1 MKQSTKK
8 RFKNKIRN
16 TMGTLTNNY
25 IFKALE
31 NYPYDLEEVMEA
43 LNYALSADDKD
54 TMALTLMGRV
64 CAEKLYKYEEAIVY
78 FKQALAESIYAFE
91 VYTPYI
97 NTLLWNED
105 FKEAEEFIDFGLTV
119 KGSDKAVL
127 YLKKANLYE
136 QLKDYEKALSFI
148 KLAKEY
154 TFNSDFMVDVT
165 LEKDRI
171 KGKMPESKKSKA
183 AKKTSKSKKVKNNL
197 KKL

>member
-1 MKQSTKK
+1 
-8 RFKNKIRN
+8 
-16 TMGTLTNNY
+16 MGTLTNNY

-43 LNYALSADDKD
+43 LNYALSADDKN
-54 TMALTLMGRV
+54 TMALTLMGRMY
-64 CAEKLYKYEEAIVY
+64 AEKLYKYEEAIGY
-78 FKQALAESIYAFE
+78 FKLALAEDIRAFE

-105 FKEAEEFIDFGLTV
+105 YKEAEEFIDFGLTV
-119 KGSDKAVL
+119 KGSDKALL

-136 QLKDYEKALSFI
+136 QLKDYEKALTFI

-154 TFNSDFMVDVT
+154 TFNSDFMVDVN

-171 KGKMPESKKSKA
+171 KGKMPEKEKSKSLKNSSKT
-183 AKKTSKSKKVKNNL
+183 KKIKDNV